1 MPDKIPE
8 NNLTSA
14 HPETKMGTGKFPIQ
28 KWAIFYKVKE
38 IKELGGGVLQY
49 AAQSTPQ
56 IDAEI
61 VKKGHF
67 WMETN

>member
-1 MPDKIPE
+1 MW
-8 NNLTSA
+8 
-14 HPETKMGTGKFPIQ
+14 FPIQ
-28 KWAIFYKVKE
+28 KWLIFFKFKK
-38 IKELGGGVLQY
+38 IKQLRGGVQRY
-49 AAQSTPQ
+49 AAQVIAK